1 METSILKTWSDSLNA
16 RVAVI
21 KPSFSLSCLQS
32 GQDQRARERKKHTV
46 EPLQH
51 TFIGLKQ
58 LVILWVYLDHKAV
71 DNRGVFFSILSSF
84 IIFLLI
90 YTFEICKII

>member
-1 METSILKTWSDSLNA
+1 MK
-16 RVAVI
+16 
-21 KPSFSLSCLQS
+21 
-32 GQDQRARERKKHTV
+32 GKKHTV